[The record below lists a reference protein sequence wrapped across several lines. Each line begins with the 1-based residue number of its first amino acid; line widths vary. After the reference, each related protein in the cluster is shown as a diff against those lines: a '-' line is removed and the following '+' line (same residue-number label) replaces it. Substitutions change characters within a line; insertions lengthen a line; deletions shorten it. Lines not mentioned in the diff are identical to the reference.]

1 MLHTITLTERAE
13 QTQLPDKSKL
23 TDLAE
28 MVEDAIPFS
37 CLSGICGSC
46 VIKVEQGAD
55 NLNPAEPPERAF
67 LTSLGFAGKEYRLAC
82 QCQLSGPIAIN
93 CEP

>member
-1 MLHTITLTERAE
+1 MLHTITLTDIEE
-13 QTQLPDKSKL
+13 QTQLPHNSKL

-46 VIKVEQGAD
+46 VIEVEAGAE
-55 NLNPAEPPERAF
+55 NLSAPEPMERTF
-67 LTSLGFAGKEYRLAC
+67 LNSLGFPEAEYRLAC
-82 QCQLSGPIAIN
+82 QCKLSGDIAIN
-93 CEP
+93 CAP